1 MPRDFMRHILR
12 VALLIAIGLGLVYL
26 LVYMV
31 GGREVLVLLVN
42 TNLIYIIYAL
52 CLFILSLLIKSLTW
66 QILQKAKY
74 PNLSLIST
82 FPVWAFGYAL
92 STALP
97 GKTGDIVRLEVHRKY
112 QDLSIGD
119 SASIVLF
126 TRIYD
131 MLFIITFSALGVII
145 VLQQYFLS
153 LSSIYFTLFIFILF
167 CFVIIF
173 AILVAFK
180 RSVGELLLKMLQ
192 LLLRKMPSRMKRLA
206 ERINNSAINEL
217 DNFYESVEL
226 YKTLKYPLI
235 AVPMLTALRWFIELF
250 ATVLVF
256 RSIGVSVS
264 IWTIALAISVSI
276 LVGIVTAMPASI
288 GTGTIA
294 GFAIYRLLGISDDIA
309 VAATLIGLFLGPGI
323 TIIFGIVSLV
333 ILELRKW
340 NKQRHIEK
348 ENHPRFP

>member
-1 MPRDFMRHILR
+1 MPRDFMRANDFLR
-12 VALLIAIGLGLVYL
+12 ATLLLAIGLSLVYL

-31 GGREVLVLLVN
+31 GGREVLFLIVS
-42 TNLIYIIYAL
+42 TNLIYVIYAF
-52 CLFILSLLIKSLTW
+52 CLYILSLLIKSFTW

-74 PNLSLIST
+74 PNLSLVST

-97 GKTGDIVRLEVHRKY
+97 GKTGDIVRLEVHRRY
-112 QDLSIGD
+112 HDLSVGD

-131 MLFIITFSALGVII
+131 MLFIITFSSLGVLI
-145 VLQQYFLS
+145 VVQQYFLS
-153 LSSIYFTLFIFILF
+153 FNAIYVAIVIFILLS
-167 CFVIIF
+167 FVIIF
-173 AILVAFK
+173 AVLIAWK
-180 RSVGELLLKMLQ
+180 RSVGELFLKILQ
-192 LLLRKMPSRMKRLA
+192 AILRKMPSRMKRFA

-235 AVPMLTALRWFIELF
+235 AVPVLTVLRWFIELL
-250 ATVLVF
+250 ATVLIF
-256 RSIGVSVS
+256 RSIGANVS

-276 LVGIVTAMPASI
+276 LVGIATAMPASI
-288 GTGTIA
+288 GTGTLA
-294 GFAIYRLLGISDDIA
+294 GFAIYRLLGIADDIA

-323 TIIFGIVSLV
+323 TIIFGIASLL
-333 ILELRKW
+333 ILESRKW
-340 NKQRHIEK
+340 GKQRHKDESS
-348 ENHPRFP
+348 